1 MTGRRYR
8 LSTCVKIRTRYKQS
22 VKFAAVG
29 AYRYRI
35 NGEYIMSA
43 NIGVL
48 LVIGFPVALL
58 AVLWIFDKVSVRP
71 E

>member
-1 MTGRRYR
+1 M
-8 LSTCVKIRTRYKQS
+8 
-22 VKFAAVG
+22 
-29 AYRYRI
+29 
-35 NGEYIMSA
+35 NA

-48 LVIGFPVALL
+48 LVIGFQAALL